1 MCNTGMC
8 RYEKI
13 EGPSAGQCGMPHG
26 KKCPDDIE
34 PVTEKIAFCIAVDDW
49 HETKSGDMS

>member
-1 MCNTGMC
+1 MC